1 MQVTKEAVTIA
12 LALQNK
18 GHVAKF
24 LSIEFLD
31 QKDDRFFFDCF
42 FPEEAQN
49 PLLFVQGGF
58 IASAL
63 DDATA
68 VTVSMHTG
76 GKKLPNST
84 DIHVT
89 FHRPLSLGKAR
100 MKTQVIKLGKRIVSV
115 EGKIYTQKNQLAA
128 SMLHTAM
135 LFDPN

>member
-1 MQVTKEAVTIA
+1 MLLTKEAVTMA

-18 GHVAKF
+18 GNVAKF
-24 LSIEFLD
+24 LSIEFLE
-31 QKDDRFFFDCF
+31 QIDDCFFFDCF

-100 MKTQVIKLGKRIVSV
+100 MKTKIIKLGKRIVSV
-115 EGKIYTQKNQLAA
+115 EGKIYTQKNKLAA